1 MRATRSDLSD
11 DCLGGLESRIVERLD
26 AIDGTPVFYIKLVM
40 AEFEPRGSVR
50 QPGWVAEL
58 MADCWLEDGWK

>member
-1 MRATRSDLSD
+1 MRDTCSDLSD
-11 DCLGGLESRIVERLD
+11 DCLGGLESRIIQRLD
-26 AIDGTPVFYIKLVM
+26 AIDGTLVLDIKLVM

-58 MADCWLEDGWK
+58 MADCWLEDG

>member
-1 MRATRSDLSD
+1 MRDTRSGLSD
-11 DCLGGLESRIVERLD
+11 GCLGGLESRIVERLD
-26 AIDGTPVFYIKLVM
+26 AIDGTLVLDIKIVM

-58 MADCWLEDGWK
+58 MVDCWLEDGWK